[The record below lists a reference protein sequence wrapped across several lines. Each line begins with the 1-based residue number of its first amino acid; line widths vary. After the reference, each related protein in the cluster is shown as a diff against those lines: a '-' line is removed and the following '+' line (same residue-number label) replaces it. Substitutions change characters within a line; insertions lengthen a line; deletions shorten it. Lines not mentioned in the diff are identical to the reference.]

1 MGPTSRNIILSQE
14 TKFVLTYN
22 NHFWLSLCSLTR
34 WRVEEIIL
42 ETHVKMFPPGPS
54 WLSKEIVWKSALSSP
69 FYFLIFAW
77 RHSTLLQRIVYICC
91 LQFFMSVLLFDS
103 LQSGVYPHSC
113 ISQVKWAF
121 SRCHFIWPVGGIA
134 LGTTPSILKHLF
146 LWLQWVHILLIFS
159 PSFSSWFF
167 SATFGSSL
175 FYPSLKCWS
184 SGVWFRSSFL
194 HTPHRWWVVLFTPM
208 TSIGIYCRSVLN
220 V

>member
-1 MGPTSRNIILSQE
+1 
-14 TKFVLTYN
+14 
-22 NHFWLSLCSLTR
+22 
-34 WRVEEIIL
+34 
-42 ETHVKMFPPGPS
+42 MFPPGPS

-167 SATFGSSL
+167 SATFGSSF
-175 FYPSLKCWS
+175 FYPSLKRWS

-208 TSIGIYCRSVLN
+208 ASIGIYCRSVLN
-220 V
+220 VYISLSHLPERQTLCITALKNILLNMFMDTSSPNFQN